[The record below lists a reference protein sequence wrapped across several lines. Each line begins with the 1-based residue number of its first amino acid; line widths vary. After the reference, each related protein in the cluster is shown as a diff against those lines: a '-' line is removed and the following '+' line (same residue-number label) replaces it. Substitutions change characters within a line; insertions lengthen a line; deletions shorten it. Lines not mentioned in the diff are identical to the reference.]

1 MPSNMECPI
10 CKTAIDDVRQTPF
23 CPTCQWELVEIPN
36 DSSDELKKYYM
47 KLRTDFQD
55 YYSHIKEKGSL
66 EITIRNLCQENE
78 VLGEKVKNCDS
89 DIVIKEEELNKQRK
103 ELVRLETIQKDIT
116 QVNQELSKIIGEIQ
130 KAQKQQKK
138 LDDYENV
145 LQELLDSYNFVNW
158 NGYQDSELNKI
169 KKFLQQ
175 KGLLNE

>member
-1 MPSNMECPI
+1 MECPI
-10 CKTAIDDVRQTPF
+10 CKTIIEDLRQNQF
-23 CPTCQWELVEIPN
+23 CPKCQWELAEIPN
-36 DSSDELKKYYM
+36 NSSEELKRYYKELKKE
-47 KLRTDFQD
+47 FQD
-55 YYSHIKEKGSL
+55 YYSHIKENESL
-66 EITIRNLCQENE
+66 KKTIQKLCQENE
-78 VLGEKVKNCDS
+78 VLGEKVKDCNS
-89 DIVIKEEELNKQRK
+89 DIAIKEEEFNKERK
-103 ELVRLETIQKDIT
+103 ELVRLETIQKDII

-145 LQELLDSYNFVNW
+145 LQELLDCYNFVNW

>member
-55 YYSHIKEKGSL
+55 YFSHIKEKGSL
-66 EITIRNLCQENE
+66 EITIRNLCHENE
-78 VLGEKVKNCDS
+78 VLAKKINEDNR
-89 DIVIKEEELNKQRK
+89 DIAIKEEKLNKQRE
-103 ELVRLETIQKDIT
+103 ELVRLETIQKNIT
-116 QVNQELSKIIGEIQ
+116 QVKQELSKINGEIQ

-138 LDDYENV
+138 LDDYEKL
-145 LQELLDSYNFVNW
+145 LQELLDCYNFVNW
-158 NGYQDSELNKI
+158 NGYQDSELNII

-175 KGLLNE
+175 KGLLND